1 MREADRVLGAVVQL
15 IQESAGEARAQGR
28 RTLYLM
34 HQADPEEFERAL
46 KRQCTD
52 AHQRKCREVLEKIK
66 SCGDPL
72 LLGAKKTS
80 SPQIKVHCFDGS
92 LVIFINYFSGFTDT
106 KSLSV
111 YAINTFASCSFK
123 PSR

>member
-80 SPQIKVHCFDGS
+80 SPQIKVHCFGW
-92 LVIFINYFSGFTDT
+92 LVSYIYKLFFRVHGHQ
-106 KSLSV
+106 
-111 YAINTFASCSFK
+111 K
-123 PSR
+123 PLRLRHQHLRLLLL